1 MPDDPNT
8 NPEANSQNTDGEDNN
23 VCRLRQIVIRDCQ
36 PATQRKQCAD
46 DYRDSEANRACN
58 RDLEPKIN
66 RNNGEEDT
74 LRDPD
79 TGELIYAANY
89 TKGMPHDAIGEV
101 DPDAY
106 KALLKAV
113 DSQDPA
119 DFEAI
124 PIGPGSQPGPQI
136 ELRRYVDPQA
146 GVAFDLEGPDAPS
159 AAVYL
164 PDLTIRRVLV
174 APRFPEAWLAADVGE
189 VYLMALLR
197 DVPLNRFV
205 GTSSTDPD
213 IQDAVRLMKQFS
225 DYRGPVDPTTGEIT
239 PQTLFRGGN
248 VYSVPDTQDQSAN
261 QGELVGPHLSQF
273 LIIGSRLDDA
283 FPPQFEG
290 GEAGR
295 SAEGGAEGVTLG
307 REDGQVLY
315 GTLTINQRQFEV
327 VPGLDF
333 ITDYDT
339 WLSVQNGVEPAEMSR
354 YTGNRRFLYS
364 PRQLAEYVHRD
375 QTYQEGL
382 IAALLIISMNE
393 RAERVPG
400 LPPLFNPG
408 NPYLASQNQTG
419 FGTFGNGHLLALLAE
434 GTTRAIKAAW
444 YQKWFNQR
452 RLRPETLGGRIHNV
466 AAEVVAAS
474 RYKINDEISLQA
486 QPGGD
491 ILRMIFEL
499 NNDQNDQ
506 NPDRPNG
513 GTFLLPQQYPEGS
526 PLHPSYPA
534 GHATQIATEA
544 TLLKGLFNEN
554 FPITGPEDRALVPND
569 DGTALVEY
577 EGPGGRDIVLT
588 LGGELNKLMANVAL
602 ARSMAG
608 VHYRLDYTE
617 SVLLGEYVALGIL
630 QEQAR
635 SFNPEHFFE
644 LTLLSGTKVRIQSDG
659 RIVEV

>member
-1 MPDDPNT
+1 MDSRSGRPGCCVNYGGQGLRFHGPVCLIDQTPLFSSHVNHEDNLMPDDPNT

-113 DSQDPA
+113 DSQDP
-119 DFEAI
+119 
-124 PIGPGSQPGPQI
+124 
-136 ELRRYVDPQA
+136 
-146 GVAFDLEGPDAPS
+146 
-159 AAVYL
+159 
-164 PDLTIRRVLV
+164 
-174 APRFPEAWLAADVGE
+174 ADVGE